1 MTYIH
6 EVFLPQTLEAAKHV
20 ALTSDPQDPQKFARE
35 THFLVDFL
43 LAQRLVSADTHVLDF
58 GCGMGRV
65 ARALIEQTGCRVEG
79 TDTSPAM
86 RHFAQEYVSSPK
98 FCVSQAP
105 TVVAD
110 LALACFVLQHVEYPE
125 HEVENI
131 YQHLTPNGT
140 LVLVNEP
147 RRFVPSGVDRDG
159 YVVWND
165 DRLNIEQILG
175 EYFVC
180 GSRHAYCSRPEPILS
195 VWSRK
200 ESPKV

>member
-20 ALTSDPQDPQKFARE
+20 ALTSDPQDPQKFERE
-35 THFLVDFL
+35 TQFLVDFL
-43 LAQRLVSADTHVLDF
+43 RAQELVSADTRVLDF

-65 ARALIEQTGCRVEG
+65 AKALIEQVGCAVEG
-79 TDTSPAM
+79 TDSSPAM
-86 RHFAQEYVSSPK
+86 RHFAEVYVASPK
-98 FCVSQAP
+98 FRVSQEP
-105 TVVAD
+105 TAIAD

-125 HEVENI
+125 REVETL
-131 YQHLTPNGT
+131 YRHLAPHGT

-147 RRFVPSGVDRDG
+147 RRFVPSGIDREG

-165 DRLNIEQILG
+165 DRLDIEHILG

-180 GSRHAYCSRPEPILS
+180 KSRHVYCTRPEPILS

-200 ESPKV
+200 ESPEV